1 MNRAFFIILLFYIFS
16 SCDNADESIE
26 KSGLSISMDTVRVNS
41 DGKILDLNF
50 SLVNSSLD
58 PSSNILYNFNSRENA
73 LEKIN
78 LVTLRLDS
86 LIKLP
91 MEGPNGI
98 ARYSSNFIA
107 TENKGFIFS
116 NSTNLK
122 ELDSTAQVIKE
133 LRVGK
138 EQFLIDL
145 LSPESGNILRTGEFS
160 NDGKLLAGLYGE
172 EGAQIKSQGLIWL
185 DLTNKKGKLIPTK
198 ELDFIYE
205 NNVLLKSGNKIGS
218 GNTSSV
224 FFEPNQEYIFFSTS
238 SQNSVFLYDL
248 RKDSLIV
255 KQLKS
260 KLSRDKQTPTET
272 ITVEDFNA
280 YFRLLDEKRKE
291 VTFGPWKL
299 DPETGNR
306 WRFTREFD
314 KIAGEDS
321 LVFKTILTGIDKNLE
336 MLGETELP
344 QGFYFPYKF
353 WVRKGMIYT
362 FLNEEDELAF
372 IRLKPTFTHE

>member
-1 MNRAFFIILLFYIFS
+1 MNKAFLIIPLLYIFS
-16 SCDNADESIE
+16 SCTDTIDQGE
-26 KSGLSISMDTVRVNS
+26 KSGFSISLDTVRVDSN
-41 DGKILDLNF
+41 DKILDLNF
-50 SLVNSSLD
+50 SMVNSSMD
-58 PSSNILYNFNSRENA
+58 PSGSFLYNFNTRENA

-98 ARYSSNFIA
+98 ARYSSNFIS
-107 TENKGFIFS
+107 TENNGFIFS
-116 NSTNLK
+116 NSTNLI

-133 LRVGK
+133 LRLEK

-145 LSPESGNILRTGEFS
+145 LSQESGSILRTGEFS

-185 DLTNKKGKLIPTK
+185 DLTNKKGILIPTE

-218 GNTSSV
+218 GNTSRV

-255 KQLKS
+255 KPLKS
-260 KLSRDKQTPTET
+260 KLSRDKQTSTET
-272 ITVEDFNA
+272 ITVEDFNE

-291 VTFGPWKL
+291 VTFGSWNL

-306 WRFTREFD
+306 WRFTRELE
-314 KIAGEDS
+314 KIVGEDS

-336 MLGETELP
+336 MLGEKELP
-344 QGFYFPYKF
+344 QGFDFPYKF
-353 WVRKGMIYT
+353 WIRKGMIYT

-372 IRLKPTFTHE
+372 VRIKPKLAEK